1 MHPKGRIQKQKQ
13 QVQVDLK
20 QADTI
25 KCSECNNYLF
35 ITSFV
40 LKRLSALVSPNGQE
54 ALIPVQVYSC
64 GNCGKVAEGM
74 LDGAGAQVIKDSN
87 CGFYGSAGDFK
98 ALHQNIMKAYN
109 EDSSSLTQKG
119 LNGKYFYDEN
129 FSKKRVINTLI
140 KIFNY

>member
-1 MHPKGRIQKQKQ
+1 MHPMKKMKPKSQ

-64 GNCGKVAEGM
+64 GNCGKVADGM
-74 LDGAGAQVIKDSN
+74 LE
-87 CGFYGSAGDFK
+87 GSGVE
-98 ALHQNIMKAYN
+98 
-109 EDSSSLTQKG
+109 EDEGKSS
-119 LNGKYFYDEN
+119 FP
-129 FSKKRVINTLI
+129 TLDI
-140 KIFNY
+140 